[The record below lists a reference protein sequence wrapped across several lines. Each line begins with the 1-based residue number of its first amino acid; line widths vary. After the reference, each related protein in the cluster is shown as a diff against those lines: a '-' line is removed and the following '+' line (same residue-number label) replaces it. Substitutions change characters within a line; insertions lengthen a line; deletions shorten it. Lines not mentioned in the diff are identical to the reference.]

1 MNVMGN
7 SGLKTLKSKILVDGE
22 VHIAER
28 KMLVPVMQAFA
39 KKPVPLAKDKTVIE
53 FVGTNSKDDKIEIHT
68 TVTVVVVKTT
78 PAELTGF
85 ISALP
90 STDNLTY
97 SENYKIVMSYQRA
110 YDRFTDEE
118 KAQLSAET
126 LKKLQDSVARVEELK
141 SAMRPVFRT
150 GSTW

>member
-1 MNVMGN
+1 M
-7 SGLKTLKSKILVDGE
+7 
-22 VHIAER
+22 
-28 KMLVPVMQAFA
+28 
-39 KKPVPLAKDKTVIE
+39 
-53 FVGTNSKDDKIEIHT
+53 
-68 TVTVVVVKTT
+68 VKTT

-118 KAQLSAET
+118 KKQLSAET

-141 SAMRPVFRT
+141 KRHEDGIQAWIGLVNTFAGKVTAENYAQYYDAVQDLSLIHISEPTRH
-150 GSTW
+150 